1 MLSEA
6 SIASW
11 CSPSQASPS
20 YTPSRRR
27 LRLRHWCSPKQI
39 SLVQTPRA
47 EISRLALAGG
57 SMLLQNLASSLSKVL
72 FTTQLASE
80 LAAAAG
86 SAVVRVL
93 PARTGRRRS
102 ALYGMPPAA
111 GRRQNSFEF
120 YGEPRGRH
128 QASEAIGSFAT
139 RQRAR
144 QPHHRIPQ
152 HAIEQFH
159 HCRKGLPT
167 REASKTAA
175 GKRAA
180 PHKPC

>member
-1 MLSEA
+1 MLAMLSEA

-80 LAAAAG
+80 LACPHWLQCG
-86 SAVVRVL
+86 FCPPGPV
-93 PARTGRRRS
+93 RRRA
-102 ALYGMPPAA
+102 ALNEMPPAA
-111 GRRQNSFEF
+111 GGGRIHLNSTESHAGGRAGIRSHRQL
-120 YGEPRGRH
+120 R
-128 QASEAIGSFAT
+128 EANTNKA
-139 RQRAR
+139 AA
-144 QPHHRIPQ
+144 PHPP

-159 HCRKGLPT
+159 HCRKGLPQC
-167 REASKTAA
+167 SQ
-175 GKRAA
+175 
-180 PHKPC
+180 PSPIH